1 MEHWEE
7 KELRAKAI
15 AKKRQGKQ
23 KHDMFSERPQVNKK
37 HRIAEL
43 RRMELDNYN

>member
-7 KELRAKAI
+7 KERRAKAI
-15 AKKRQGKQ
+15 AKQLKGKRKLN
-23 KHDMFSERPQVNKK
+23 MFSEQPKGNKK

-43 RRMELDNYN
+43 RRMEVDNG